1 MALLQRLS
9 KIWEKE
15 KKAFLIYKDQEIY
28 FKDVYDFQYEN
39 LHGIHNGDVV
49 ALIGDYDPRTI
60 SCLLKLIDLK
70 TIIVPLTNLTTK
82 QHDQFFD
89 VACVDFVIQKGE
101 LSKRIH
107 NKKNDK
113 IDKLR
118 KLNHAGLIAFS
129 SGTTSS
135 PKAILH
141 DLSLFLSKFSEPQK
155 SLKTLNFLLFD
166 HVGGLN
172 TLFYSLFNKGTTVIP
187 SERTVDS
194 VIHACTKHEVEL
206 LPTTPTFLR
215 MLLMSGCVPETI
227 PSTLKIISYGTEIMD
242 ELTLTTLCKL
252 LPQVD
257 FRQTYG
263 VSELGVMS
271 IKSEARS
278 SLFFKIGGYGV
289 KTRVENNVLQIKTAK
304 RMIGYL
310 NSPSPFDKNGWYNT
324 RDIVQKKNGLF
335 KIIGR
340 DSDIINVSGLKFMAS
355 DVERVVMG
363 YKDIFFARV
372 IPKNNPITG
381 QHCEIKIQPIN
392 RSLFDVKD
400 FKVFMSKN
408 LQPHMIPRK
417 ITLEDAVIG
426 HRLKRK

>member
-1 MALLQRLS
+1 
-9 KIWEKE
+9 
-15 KKAFLIYKDQEIY
+15 
-28 FKDVYDFQYEN
+28 
-39 LHGIHNGDVV
+39 
-49 ALIGDYDPRTI
+49 
-60 SCLLKLIDLK
+60 
-70 TIIVPLTNLTTK
+70 
-82 QHDQFFD
+82 
-89 VACVDFVIQKGE
+89 
-101 LSKRIH
+101 
-107 NKKNDK
+107 
-113 IDKLR
+113 
-118 KLNHAGLIAFS
+118 
-129 SGTTSS
+129 
-135 PKAILH
+135 
-141 DLSLFLSKFSEPQK
+141 
-155 SLKTLNFLLFD
+155 
-166 HVGGLN
+166 
-172 TLFYSLFNKGTTVIP
+172 
-187 SERTVDS
+187 
-194 VIHACTKHEVEL
+194 
-206 LPTTPTFLR
+206 
-215 MLLMSGCVPETI
+215 
-227 PSTLKIISYGTEIMD
+227 MD

-289 KTRVENNVLQIKTAK
+289 KTRVKNNVLQIKTAK

-310 NSPSPFDKNGWYNT
+310 NSPSPFDKNGWYDT

-363 YKDIFFARV
+363 YKDILFARV

-381 QHCEIKIQPIN
+381 QHCEIKIQSIN
-392 RSLFDVKD
+392 ESLFDIKD

>member
-1 MALLQRLS
+1 MALLQHLS
-9 KIWEKE
+9 KIWKQE
-15 KKAFLIYKDQEIY
+15 KKPFLIHKDRKIY
-28 FKDVYDFQYEN
+28 FKNVYGCGYEN
-39 LHGIHNGDVV
+39 LCGIQSGDVV
-49 ALIGDYDPRTI
+49 ALIGDYDPPTI
-60 SCLLKLIDLK
+60 ACLLKLIDLK
-70 TIIVPLTNLTTK
+70 TIIVPLTKLTTNY
-82 QHDQFFD
+82 HDQFFD
-89 VACVDFVIQKGE
+89 AACVDFVIQKGE
-101 LSKRIH
+101 LFKRVH
-107 NKKNDK
+107 NKKNDE

-118 KLNHAGLIAFS
+118 KLNHAGLVAFS
-129 SGTTSS
+129 SGTTSY

-155 SLKTLNFLLFD
+155 SLKTINFLLFD

-172 TLFYSLFNKGTTVIP
+172 TLFYSLFNKGTSVIP
-187 SERTVDS
+187 NDRTVES

-242 ELTLTTLCKL
+242 ELTLKTLCEL

-278 SLFFKIGGYGV
+278 SLFFKIGGEGV
-289 KTRVENNVLQIKTAK
+289 ETRIKNNVLQIKTAK
-304 RMIGYL
+304 RMVGYL
-310 NSPSPFDKNGWYNT
+310 NSPSPFDKSGWYDT
-324 RDIVQKKNGLF
+324 RDIVQQKNGFF

-340 DSDIINVSGLKFMAS
+340 DSEIINVSGLKFMAS
-355 DVERVVMG
+355 DVEQVVMG
-363 YKDIFFARV
+363 YKDVYFARV

-381 QHCEIKIQPIN
+381 QHCEIKIQPVDK
-392 RSLFDVKD
+392 SLFDIKD
-400 FKVFMSKN
+400 FKIFMSKN
-408 LQPHMIPRK
+408 LQSHMIPKK
-417 ITLEDAVIG
+417 ITLEDALIG
-426 HRLKRK
+426 HRMKRK

>member
-9 KIWEKE
+9 KIWKKE
-15 KKAFLIYKDQEIY
+15 KKPFLIHKDQEIY
-28 FKDVYDFQYEN
+28 FKDVDDSRFEYLY
-39 LHGIHNGDVV
+39 GIQSGDVV

-60 SCLLKLIDLK
+60 ACLLKLIDLK
-70 TIIVPLTNLTTK
+70 TIIVPLTKLTTNH
-82 QHDQFFD
+82 HDHFFD
-89 VACVDFVIQKGE
+89 AACVDFVIQEGE
-101 LSKRIH
+101 LFKRIH
-107 NKKNDK
+107 NKKNHE
-113 IDKLR
+113 INKLR
-118 KLNHAGLIAFS
+118 NLNHAGLVAFS

-155 SLKTLNFLLFD
+155 SLKTINFLLFD

-172 TLFYSLFNKGTTVIP
+172 TLFYSLFNKGTSVIP
-187 SERTVDS
+187 NDRTIES
-194 VIHACTKHEVEL
+194 VIHTCTKHEVEL

-242 ELTLTTLCKL
+242 ELTLKTLCEL
-252 LPQVD
+252 LPKVD

-278 SLFFKIGGYGV
+278 SLFFKIGGDGV
-289 KTRVENNVLQIKTAK
+289 ETRVKNNVLQIKTAK
-304 RMIGYL
+304 RMVGYL
-310 NSPSPFDKNGWYNT
+310 NSQSPFDKNGWYDT
-324 RDIVQKKNGLF
+324 RDIVQQKNGFF

-340 DSDIINVSGLKFMAS
+340 DSEIINVSGLKFMAS
-355 DVERVVMG
+355 DVEQVVMG
-363 YKDIFFARV
+363 YRDIFFAKV

-381 QHCEIKIQPIN
+381 QHCEMKIQPVDK
-392 RSLFDVKD
+392 SLFDIRD
-400 FKVFMSKN
+400 FKIFMSKN
-408 LQPHMIPRK
+408 LQSHMIPKK
-417 ITLEDAVIG
+417 IILEDAMIG
-426 HRLKRK
+426 HRMKRK